1 MAPRVLVID
10 PDPATRQVLREFLA
24 GAGFQSEET
33 ALLDGALVQMAG
45 GLPAAVVLHD
55 GIGGAQGVEILQS
68 LRAHHPELPVLFI
81 AQAGDHAR
89 ATAARLAATC
99 VNKPFRM
106 DDLLAAVIR
115 TVHGTGPLRRRRAA
129 RRRPAR
135 GSINGRCRP
144 VELPRELTA

>member
-1 MAPRVLVID
+1 MAPRLLVID

-24 GAGFQSEET
+24 SAGFQSEET
-33 ALLDGALVQMAG
+33 PFLAGAPVQLAG

-81 AQAGDHAR
+81 AQGGDHVR
-89 ATAARLAATC
+89 TTVARLAATC

-115 TVHGTGPLRRRRAA
+115 TVHGTGPLRRPRGA
-129 RRRPAR
+129 RRRPGR
-135 GSINGRCRP
+135 GSINGRYRP
-144 VELPRELTA
+144 AELPRELTA